1 MPNIHPLSVI
11 EPGAEL
17 ADDVEVGP
25 FCHVGPQVKIGPGTR
40 LLSHVAIH
48 GRTTLG
54 AHNTVWP
61 NAVLGGDPQDLKYK
75 GEESELVIGDHNDL
89 REGVTIH
96 KGTAGDSALTRV
108 GDHNLIMAYVHVGHD
123 CMLGSHLVI
132 ANAVQLAGHILIEDH
147 AVIGGATAIH
157 HWVTIHQ
164 YAFVAGMTRI
174 VQDVP
179 PFMIVEGA
187 PARVRKVNT
196 VLLKRHHFPQDQIN
210 RLKEAHR
217 LLFGPTDDEG
227 YVGNMARNLDA
238 LEARAGEDWAQHA
251 LVQAVR
257 QSTRGIFGR
266 HREASRQDNRYT
278 NPVR

>member
-1 MPNIHPLSVI
+1 MPKIHPLAVI
-11 EPGAEL
+11 EPGAKL

-25 FCHVGPQVKIGPGTR
+25 FCHVGPKVKIGAGTR
-40 LLSHVAIH
+40 LISNVSIY
-48 GRTTLG
+48 GRTTIG
-54 AHNTVWP
+54 SHNTLWP
-61 NAVLGGDPQDLKYK
+61 HVVLGGDPQDLKFK
-75 GEESELVIGDHNDL
+75 GEDSQLIIGDHNDL

-96 KGTAGDSALTRV
+96 KGTAADHNITRV

-123 CMLGSHLVI
+123 CVLGSHLVI

-157 HWVTIHQ
+157 HWVAIRQ

-179 PFMIVEGA
+179 PFMIVEGM

-196 VLLKRHHFPQDQIN
+196 VLLKRHHFPQPQIN
-210 RLKEAHR
+210 ALKEAHR
-217 LLFGPTDDEG
+217 LLFGGVDEENH
-227 YVGNMARNLDA
+227 VGNMTRNLET
-238 LEARAGEDWAQHA
+238 LEAKVGNDWALRA
-251 LVQAVR
+251 LLEAVR
-257 QSTRGIFGR
+257 ESTRGIFGR
-266 HREASRQDNRYT
+266 HREAFRQDNRYT